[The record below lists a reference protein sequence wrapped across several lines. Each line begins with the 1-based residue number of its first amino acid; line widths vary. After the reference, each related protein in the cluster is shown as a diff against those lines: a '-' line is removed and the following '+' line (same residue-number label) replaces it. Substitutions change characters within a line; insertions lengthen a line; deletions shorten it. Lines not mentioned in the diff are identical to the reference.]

1 MITRYCTMRG
11 VWVRVGVSE
20 NLLFFFSQAANHVC
34 ELKIVRAL
42 GVDSAGRKKRRAAR
56 YDGDSGP
63 ESPMEEEQT
72 DNAGALVQYQ
82 PQVDFTQHLAD
93 LLKQEPGV
101 QPQPSTQPW
110 VNGQSAPQGQHLTDV
125 DSAFNSM
132 NLANQVTI
140 SEDSNLSGG
149 DMPQIPSASA
159 VGVSVLEPLQ
169 QFV

>member
-1 MITRYCTMRG
+1 
-11 VWVRVGVSE
+11 
-20 NLLFFFSQAANHVC
+20 
-34 ELKIVRAL
+34 
-42 GVDSAGRKKRRAAR
+42 
-56 YDGDSGP
+56 
-63 ESPMEEEQT
+63 MEEEQT

-101 QPQPSTQPW
+101 GPQPSTQPW

-149 DMPQIPSASA
+149 EMPQIPSASA
-159 VGVSVLEPLQ
+159 GRVSVLKPFTQCGCVFQIGRWRRQCSPMADCRKTSALCRLKGLCPAVAKHRGREQQQPLAG
-169 QFV
+169 